1 MAKTVFENEEKL
13 DVKSVSVGYEPKVK
27 QMVRK
32 VGPNPNES
40 VSYIETVD
48 AELSSYINVGW
59 KLSFVERIAT
69 EPDGHVLLY
78 VLTKD

>member
-1 MAKTVFENEEKL
+1 MAKTVFENVENEY
-13 DVKSVSVGYEPKVK
+13 SQKVK

-32 VGPNPNES
+32 VGPNPSET

-48 AELSSYINVGW
+48 AELSSFVNNGW

>member
-1 MAKTVFENEEKL
+1 MVKTVFENEVKL
-13 DVKSVSVGYEPKVK
+13 QSVSVGYEPKVK

-48 AELSSYINVGW
+48 AELSNFINNGW

>member
-1 MAKTVFENEEKL
+1 MAKTVFENENKL
-13 DVKSVSVGYEPKVK
+13 EASYELKVK

-32 VGPNPNES
+32 IGPNPNES

-48 AELSSYINVGW
+48 AELSSYINNGW
-59 KLSFVERIAT
+59 KLSFVDRIAT
-69 EPDGHVLLY
+69 EPDGHVILY

>member
-13 DVKSVSVGYEPKVK
+13 GTVGYEPRIK

-32 VGPNPNES
+32 VGIAPVEGIDAIQS
-40 VSYIETVD
+40 VD
-48 AELSSYINVGW
+48 AELSSWINVGW
-59 KLSFVERIAT
+59 KLSFISRLAT
-69 EPDGHVLLY
+69 EPDGYTILY